1 MLDFRKVNKKLF
13 NVTLVDDSVLLIK
26 MPTKQVFEYLMELEG
41 NLKAFNKDDAEQVNR
56 IYELTAEIMSNNIQ
70 GKEID
75 QAYLKKIKF
84 DIEDIA
90 YLFNSYWS
98 FALGIVD
105 DPNLKSPQS
114 QEMKAEGNS
123 STLDAQQNG
132 KG

>member
-26 MPTKQVFEYLMELEG
+26 MPTKQVFEYLIELEI
-41 NLKAFNKDDAEQVNR
+41 NLKEFNKNNAEQVNR

-70 GKEID
+70 NKEID

-84 DIEDIA
+84 DIEDIT
-90 YLFNSYWS
+90 YLFNEYLN
-98 FALGIVD
+98 FALGIAN

-114 QEMKAEGNS
+114 QERTTEGNNIS
-123 STLDAQQNG
+123 SVQQNG